1 MLLKCSLV
9 FIGLCKSK
17 DFPILI
23 LNLFLNVSTWTINSE
38 QALITVVLG
47 DEILVFGYKTIPGR
61 EWKSIFMETHGDN
74 GATQWENVPKPREA
88 WNQCPGGGLG
98 P

>member
-1 MLLKCSLV
+1 MLVKCLV

-17 DFPILI
+17 DFPIVI

-38 QALITVVLG
+38 QTLIIVVLG

-61 EWKSIFMETHGDN
+61 EWKSVSIETHSDS
-74 GATQWENVPKPREA
+74 GATQWENVPRTCEA
-88 WNQCPGGGLG
+88 WTQCPGGSLG